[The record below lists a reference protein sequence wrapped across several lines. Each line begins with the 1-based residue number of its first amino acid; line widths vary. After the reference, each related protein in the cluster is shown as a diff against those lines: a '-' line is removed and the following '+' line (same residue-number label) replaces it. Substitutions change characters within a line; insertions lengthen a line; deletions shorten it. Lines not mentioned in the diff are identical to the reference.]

1 MDVQPHLFPND
12 FITQYNHNSL
22 QHSFLTEYEEHFSVF
37 VVVHSPGF
45 YWAGMQNVEP
55 QQLGKVQPQ
64 SGRCDGLVLR
74 GLTLLPQ
81 PGGVL
86 EGSWG
91 KGRACGITKGI

>member
-1 MDVQPHLFPND
+1 
-12 FITQYNHNSL
+12 
-22 QHSFLTEYEEHFSVF
+22 
-37 VVVHSPGF
+37 
-45 YWAGMQNVEP
+45 MQNVEP
-55 QQLGKVQPQ
+55 QQLGKVQLQ